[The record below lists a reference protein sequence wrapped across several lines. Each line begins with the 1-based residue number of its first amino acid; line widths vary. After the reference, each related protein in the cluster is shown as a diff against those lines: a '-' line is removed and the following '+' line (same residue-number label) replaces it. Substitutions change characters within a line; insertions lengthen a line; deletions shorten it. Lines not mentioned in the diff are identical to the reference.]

1 MPGARRLILFKVLE
15 WIALGSIGV
24 ITAIKAVGAPASP
37 ADTLEMLQRD
47 IVRRYVL
54 WVAILNGVAIVGRLG
69 QALLASESKARVK
82 AVLTVLD
89 EACFG
94 NQPPAER
101 HYNRVTLFKAGWRQ
115 KKLKPYARA
124 GERYARSIPSFRI
137 DNGDEAKN
145 EGVIGQGWFR
155 NMTVTMTLP
164 AAPATWT
171 PEHPA
176 CREYARQA
184 LLPVAKAG
192 KLRVKSRSL
201 MATPL
206 RNFKGDQWGVLVL
219 DSRLP
224 NAFDAAREEIVKS
237 TAAALGKML

>member
-124 GERYARSIPSFRI
+124 RRAICAQHSLVPNRQWRRGEKRRCHRPGLVQEYDCYYDSSRCSGNMDAGTSGLQGVRAASIATSS
-137 DNGDEAKN
+137 
-145 EGVIGQGWFR
+145 EG
-155 NMTVTMTLP
+155 
-164 AAPATWT
+164 
-171 PEHPA
+171 
-176 CREYARQA
+176 RQA
-184 LLPVAKAG
+184 EGEV
-192 KLRVKSRSL
+192 
-201 MATPL
+201 
-206 RNFKGDQWGVLVL
+206 
-219 DSRLP
+219 
-224 NAFDAAREEIVKS
+224 
-237 TAAALGKML
+237 